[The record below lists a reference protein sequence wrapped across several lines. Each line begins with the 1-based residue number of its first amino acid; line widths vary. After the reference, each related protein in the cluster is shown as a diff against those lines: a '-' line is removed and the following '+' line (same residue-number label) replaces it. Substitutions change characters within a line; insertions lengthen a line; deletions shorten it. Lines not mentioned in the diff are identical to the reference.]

1 MQEAL
6 GKAVF
11 QSLKARLVETMM
23 EPREGACLTVT
34 QAYDLFCR
42 MTQQRNLDQLKRSQ
56 FKELMRDLIREK
68 YGVALRNDVP
78 DNENKQQQAWK
89 GLAVVDTE
97 TLAA

>member
-1 MQEAL
+1 MLLPDVNVWFAMAFDSHVHHPAAKAWFDAL
-6 GKAVF
+6 VA
-11 QSLKARLVETMM
+11 ET
-23 EPREGACLTVT
+23 AC
-34 QAYDLFCR
+34 FCR

-89 GLAVVDTE
+89 GLAVVDAE